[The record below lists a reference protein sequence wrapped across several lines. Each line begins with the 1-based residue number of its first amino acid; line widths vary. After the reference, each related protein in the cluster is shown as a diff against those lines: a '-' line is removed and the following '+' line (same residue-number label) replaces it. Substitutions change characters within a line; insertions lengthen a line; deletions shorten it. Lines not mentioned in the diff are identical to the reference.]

1 MSKTQAARLDFW
13 RHLIE
18 KQQQSGLSVRAFC
31 QQQRTSEFSFYHWR
45 NRLPMKFAL
54 VETSQSG
61 PAPVVW
67 AKRLEALLTTLMP

>member
-31 QQQRTSEFSFYHWR
+31 QRQRTSEFSFYHWR
-45 NRLPMKFAL
+45 KRLPEQLPMKFAL
-54 VETSQSG
+54 VETSQSV
-61 PAPVVW
+61 PAPGGRVGSD
-67 AKRLEALLTTLMP
+67 ADLR